1 MRFFNFNG
9 VDPRLL
15 QLLMQSLHLFVL
27 LEQIVFQKLR
37 LGLTLLQF
45 RLSLLKL
52 DIFLAQHS
60 LKPLILRCKF
70 CLPDLILFAFFGEGS
85 C

>member
-1 MRFFNFNG
+1 
-9 VDPRLL
+9 
-15 QLLMQSLHLFVL
+15 MQTLHLFVL

-45 RLSLLKL
+45 RLSLLEL
-52 DIFLAQHS
+52 DLFLAQQS
-60 LKPLILRCKF
+60 LKPFILRCEF
-70 CLPDLILFAFFGEGS
+70 CLPDLILFAFFSKGS